1 MAEIKKIK
9 PSLPKGTRDFLP
21 EEVVKRNYIFDTI
34 KYVFRKYGF
43 QQIDTPAFERLET
56 LTGKYGVEG
65 DRLLFKILNSGNAL
79 QDLSHEELLDYAKK
93 NQENAEFI
101 GKSHAK
107 KIAGQA
113 KDVLINNLRNEE
125 EKINDLNV
133 DDALKIYD
141 SLIAKNKPSLEK
153 EIEIS
158 SRKILQQLTE
168 KGLRYDLTV
177 PLARY
182 VVQHQEHL
190 AFPFKRFHIGPV
202 WRADRPQKGRY
213 QEFYQCDADVIGST
227 SLLNEVELTQIYVEV
242 FSKLKIPVS
251 VAISSRKFLYGFAVL
266 CGAEKDFTAFT
277 TIIDKEDKIGQ
288 DKVRD
293 ELNNMIYGVGNKY
306 VELIAQINH
315 ANENNFKEVYDN
327 MLIQFEAI
335 HCQEGID
342 GLKEIK
348 AVIDLVLAFGSLD
361 NNVKFTPTLARGL
374 GYYSGIIWEV
384 ALDKNK
390 TEKEIS
396 MGSLGG
402 GGRYDNLT
410 EMFGGRDMSGVGI
423 SFGIERIYDVM
434 EELKLFPAELGET
447 TKVLFVHFDEASE
460 AYAFEQLQKVRA
472 ADIASEIY
480 PGKKKLDKQ
489 MNYAN
494 DKKIPYVVV
503 IGGDEMASGKLT
515 LKNMASGEQAK
526 LSIVEIIERLK

>member
-21 EEVVKRNYIFDTI
+21 EEVARRNYIFDTI
-34 KYVFRKYGF
+34 KSVFRKYGF

-56 LTGKYGVEG
+56 LTGKYGEEG
-65 DRLLFKILNSGNAL
+65 DRLLFKILNSGDYLKDAPEAEL
-79 QDLSHEELLDYAKK
+79 QSK
-93 NQENAEFI
+93 NSAAI
-101 GKSHAK
+101 TKH
-107 KIAGQA
+107 IA
-113 KDVLINNLRNEE
+113 
-125 EKINDLNV
+125 
-133 DDALKIYD
+133 
-141 SLIAKNKPSLEK
+141 
-153 EIEIS
+153 
-158 SRKILQQLTE
+158 E

-227 SLLNEVELTQIYVEV
+227 SLLNEVELTQIYLEV
-242 FSKLKIPVS
+242 FRKLGLKVQIQINHRKVL
-251 VAISSRKFLYGFAVL
+251 SSIASFFGFNGYNFEVFAN
-266 CGAEKDFTAFT
+266 A
-277 TIIDKEDKIGQ
+277 IDKIDKIGYEG
-288 DKVRD
+288 VID
-293 ELNNMIYGVGNKY
+293 ELKKFDINRLENAALYFDNLSLFKTSVESKKNWNELWTAFIGEFNFYKKPLDGAEDLQNIARHFTFQDGVIFNPY
-306 VELIAQINH
+306 
-315 ANENNFKEVYDN
+315 
-327 MLIQFEAI
+327 
-335 HCQEGID
+335 
-342 GLKEIK
+342 
-348 AVIDLVLAFGSLD
+348 
-361 NNVKFTPTLARGL
+361 LARGL
-374 GYYSGIIWEV
+374 SYYTGIVWEV
-384 ALDKNK
+384 VLDKSVEANK
-390 TEKEIS
+390 SIS

-434 EELKLFPAELGET
+434 EELKLFPAELTET

-494 DKKIPYVVV
+494 DKQIPFVVV
-503 IGGDEMASGKLT
+503 VGGDEMASGKLAF
-515 LKNMASGEQAK
+515 KNMTSGEQEK
-526 LSIVEIIERLK
+526 LTIEEIIQKLIS

>member
-21 EEVVKRNYIFDTI
+21 EEVARRNYIFDTI
-34 KYVFRKYGF
+34 KSVFRKYGF

-56 LTGKYGVEG
+56 LTGKYGEEG
-65 DRLLFKILNSGNAL
+65 DRLLFKILNSGDYLKDAPEAEL
-79 QDLSHEELLDYAKK
+79 QSK
-93 NQENAEFI
+93 NSAAVTR
-101 GKSHAK
+101 H
-107 KIAGQA
+107 IA
-113 KDVLINNLRNEE
+113 
-125 EKINDLNV
+125 
-133 DDALKIYD
+133 
-141 SLIAKNKPSLEK
+141 
-153 EIEIS
+153 
-158 SRKILQQLTE
+158 E

-213 QEFYQCDADVIGST
+213 QEFYQCDADVIGSN
-227 SLLNEVELTQIYVEV
+227 SLLNEVELSQIYMEV
-242 FSKLKIPVS
+242 FKRLNVPVC
-251 VAISSRKFLYGFAVL
+251 VDISSRKFLYGLAKL
-266 CGAEKDFTAFT
+266 CGAENVFTDFT
-277 TIIDKEDKIGQ
+277 TIIDKEDKIGSA
-288 DKVRD
+288 KVKD
-293 ELNNMIYGVGNKY
+293 ELNTLTSGAGDRYI
-306 VELIAQINH
+306 ELMSNINH
-315 ANENNFKEVYDN
+315 ENQNNFIEVFDD
-327 MLIQFEAI
+327 LRSQFKQI
-335 HCQEGID
+335 GCQEGTD
-342 GLKEIK
+342 GLNELKFIL
-348 AVIDLVLAFGSLD
+348 DLILGFGSID
-361 NNVKFTPTLARGL
+361 DKVKFNPTLARGI
-374 GYYSGIIWEV
+374 GYYTGTIWEV
-384 ALDKNK
+384 KP
-390 TEKEIS
+390 IGVQ

-434 EELKLFPAELGET
+434 EELKLFPAELTEN

-494 DKKIPYVVV
+494 DKKIPFVIV
-503 IGGDEMASGKLT
+503 IGGDEMASGKLAF
-515 LKNMASGEQAK
+515 KNMTSGEQEK
-526 LSIVEIIERLK
+526 LTIEEIIQKLIS